1 MARATTKTC
10 ASCRE
15 FPLAASMKTQG
26 RAQCGAFERPA
37 NWNDVACVL
46 YMPASNLDERRRM
59 VEQLRAQEKQKSGVQ
74 HENE

>member
-37 NWNDVACVL
+37 DWNDIMCVL

-59 VEQLRAQEKQKSGVQ
+59 VEQLRAQ
-74 HENE
+74 HNLNEGTE